1 VFLALRDLRFAR
13 GRFALMG
20 IVVGLIAVL
29 AVLLTGLA
37 NGLVNDGVSALRSMP
52 ATHLAFEPG
61 VEGNL
66 FSRSSVD
73 PAQARRWSQV
83 PGVREATPYGNAL
96 AHAKEARTGKDV
108 DIAVFG
114 VEPGSFL
121 APEPD
126 TGRPLEAGADGVLVS
141 RKLTDEG
148 IKVGDTL
155 VVERSEVR
163 LPVVGTVGDA
173 SYGHVAVVYAPLK
186 TWQRVQYGLPG
197 DPPAAAFEVATAIAL
212 DGEPG
217 SGAPDARVL
226 SLEESYGHSPGY
238 TAEQSTMKMIQF
250 FLYVISMF
258 VVGAFFVVW
267 TVQRKDEIALV
278 RALGGSVGYLV
289 RDAVAQVL
297 VVLVSAT
304 VVGAALGAGL
314 IALIMSAAPAMPIA
328 LVPGPIMTAMA
339 LLVAL
344 GVLGTVAALRR
355 ITSTDPL
362 LALGGNR

>member
-1 VFLALRDLRFAR
+1 MFLALRDLRFAR
-13 GRFALMG
+13 GRFLLMG
-20 IVVGLIAVL
+20 TVVGLIAVL
-29 AVLLTGLA
+29 AVLLTGLSG
-37 NGLVNDGVSALRSMP
+37 GLVNDGVSALRNLP

-66 FSRSSVD
+66 FSRSTVD
-73 PAQARRWSQV
+73 PAQARQWSEV
-83 PGVREATPYGNAL
+83 PGVQKAAPYGNAL

-114 VEPGSFL
+114 LEPGSFI
-121 APEPD
+121 APEPA
-126 TGRPLEAGADGVLVS
+126 TGRPLEAGDDGVLVS

-155 VVERSEVR
+155 VVERSGVR

-186 TWQRVQYGLPG
+186 TWQRIQYGLPG
-197 DPPAAAFEVATAIAL
+197 EPPAEAFKVATAIAL
-212 DGEPG
+212 DGTPG
-217 SGAPDARVL
+217 SGAPDAQVL
-226 SLEESYGHSPGY
+226 AMKESYGHSPGY
-238 TAEQSTMKMIQF
+238 SAEQSTMKMIQF

-297 VVLVSAT
+297 VVLVGAT
-304 VVGAALGAGL
+304 AAGAAIGAGL
-314 IALIMSAAPAMPIA
+314 IALIENAAPAMPIA
-328 LVPGPIMTAMA
+328 LVPGPIVTAMV
-339 LLVAL
+339 LLIAL